1 MSNVFLYEDFKAY
14 LKDEL
19 ERRTLRNTKY
29 SLRAF
34 ARDLDISFSRLSE
47 VFTKGEGI
55 SLSTARKIADNLRF
69 SELEKDY
76 FLKLVISKHSRNS
89 NIRENAVKSI
99 QNYKTRRIFMS
110 LRESHNELLSQWYY
124 IALIEMVSVKTPK
137 SLVEIAQ
144 TLEISEEEAIAA
156 LAHLVDKGFIEKSEK
171 GSWQKCNAFLKVES
185 ATPAH
190 MIRGYH
196 KEFLSKAAKAIENQP
211 IKSRKYLST
220 VFAVKKERIDEA
232 RKELEKF
239 NESFLQKYTAN
250 QSADGVYAFS
260 LQLFQIDEEGQKK

>member
-1 MSNVFLYEDFKAY
+1 MSNVFQYEDFKSF

-34 ARDLDISFSRLSE
+34 ARDLGVSFSRLSE
-47 VFTKGEGI
+47 IFTKGEGI
-55 SLSTARKIADNLRF
+55 SLSTARKIADNMRL

-76 FLKLVISKHSRNS
+76 FLKLVIAGHSRNRS
-89 NIRENAVKSI
+89 IRENAIKSI

-110 LRESHNELLSQWYY
+110 LRESYKELLSRWYY
-124 IALIEMVSVKTPK
+124 IALIEMVSVNRPK
-137 SLVEIAQ
+137 ALPEIAKA
-144 TLEISEEEAIAA
+144 LEISEEEVTAA
-156 LAHLVDKGFIEKSEK
+156 LAHLSDKGFIEKSEK
-171 GSWQKCNAFLKVES
+171 GVWQKCTAFLKVES
-185 ATPAH
+185 TTPSH

-196 KEFLSKAAKAIENQP
+196 KEFLSKASRALENQP

-232 RKELEKF
+232 RKELERF

-260 LQLFQIDEEGQKK
+260 LQLFQIDEEETKK